1 MSRNGSG
8 TYSLPAGNPVVTGT
22 TVSTTWANNTLSDI
36 ATALTGSIAA
46 DGQTPITA
54 NIPMNNKKL
63 TGLAAGTTSGDALSY
78 GQGSM
83 GPISG
88 TTGTFS
94 GAVSGATGA
103 FTGLVT
109 GSVGMN
115 VGNVA
120 SATATTLDWYEEGTS
135 TPTIAGSTSAGTG
148 TYTLQTCYWR
158 RVGNVVDFYI
168 DISWTAHTG
177 TGNTKIVHG
186 IPYLPTTSQT
196 LISQYEFTTGTGAVK
211 IAILS
216 NASSW
221 SWLTLNGAASGL
233 NAASNVTLNGRMFLV

>member
-22 TVSTTWANNTLSDI
+22 TVSTTWANTTLSDI

-46 DGQTPITA
+46 DGQTPVTA
-54 NIPMNNKKL
+54 NIPMNSKKI

-94 GAVSGATGA
+94 GAVSGTTGN
-103 FTGLVT
+103 FTSLIT
-109 GSVGMN
+109 GSAGLN

-120 SATATTLDWYEEGTS
+120 SATTTTLDWYEEGTT
-135 TPTIAGSTSAGTG
+135 TPTVAGSATPGTG
-148 TYTLQTCYWR
+148 TYTAQTGIWR
-158 RVGNVVDFYI
+158 RVGNRVDFYLEI
-168 DISWTAHTG
+168 VWTAHTG
-177 TGNTKIVHG
+177 AGNVRIVHG
-186 IPYLPTTSQT
+186 FPYLPASAQ
-196 LISQYEFTTGTGAVK
+196 LLPGQLNFDTGTGSVK
-211 IAILS
+211 IAWILNS
-216 NASSW
+216 SSW
-221 SWLTLNGAASGL
+221 QWLTLNEAQTGLTTAAQI
-233 NAASNVTLNGRMFLV
+233 VINGGYFL

>member
-22 TVSTTWANNTLSDI
+22 TVSSTWANNTLSDI

-46 DGQTPITA
+46 DGQTPVTA
-54 NIPMNNKKL
+54 NIPMNGKKL

-78 GQGSM
+78 GQAAM

-88 TTGTFS
+88 TTGAFS
-94 GAVSGATGA
+94 GAVSGTTGA

-120 SATATTLDWYEEGTS
+120 SATATTLDWYEEGTA
-135 TPTIAGSTSAGTG
+135 TPTIAGSTTSGTA
-148 TYTLQTCYWR
+148 TYTTQNCFWR

-168 DISWTAHTG
+168 DIAWSGHTG
-177 TGNTKIVHG
+177 TGNTRLVHG

-196 LISQYEFTTGTGAVK
+196 LVGQFEFTSGVGSVREVLASNGANWT
-211 IAILS
+211 I
-216 NASSW
+216 
-221 SWLTLNGAASGL
+221 LTLNGAQSSI
-233 NAASNVTLNGRMFLV
+233 NAASNITVNGRFFML